1 MIDIY
6 LLDNRGRN
14 LNFNIA
20 RRTLSSVLCDNI
32 PMVKGSWL
40 KLQEN
45 AFKVDS
51 EKKTC
56 EDILKTTSLDLE
68 EIAEEIVKSLGK
80 EHIYN

>member
-1 MIDIY
+1 MRDIY
-6 LLDNRGRN
+6 LLENRGKY
-14 LNFNIA
+14 LNCNIP
-20 RRTLSSVLCDNI
+20 RRTLSSVFCDNI
-32 PMVKGSWL
+32 PMVKGTWL

-51 EKKTC
+51 EKKLC